1 MTLIRVHLHIKGH
14 VQGVGY
20 RANMRRLASQL
31 DLKGWVRNMPN
42 GDVEAVVQGSEEMVE
57 RLIQWCHRGPTG
69 AHVTDV
75 CVQHETP
82 KGELH
87 RFTIRRTWT

>member
-1 MTLIRVHLHIKGH
+1 

-20 RANMRRLASQL
+20 RANVRRLANQL

-42 GDVEAVVQGSEEMVE
+42 GDVEVVVEGSEEMVE

-69 AHVTDV
+69 AHVTEV
-75 CVQHETP
+75 HVQHETT
-82 KGELH
+82 KGEFD
-87 RFTIRRTWT
+87 RFTIKHTWT